1 MKTIKISDKRTLS
14 EKVYDKLKE
23 LIMDGELERGTKI
36 TETSI
41 AKMFDVSP
49 TPVREAFRRLSS
61 DGLIEVTSWKGVIIK
76 GIDERDLLEIYECR
90 EALEGM
96 VGKLAAQNVTN
107 EDIKILEQILNKCE
121 KTEHPQDLIELN
133 TEFHNE
139 LLKIANNKRL
149 KKLLNDL
156 MTVILYDR
164 GISNRYA
171 VRRQEIIEEH
181 IEILKYLRL
190 KDEKKVSELMQLHI
204 RKGYLFIKNY
214 SKVN

>member
-1 MKTIKISDKRTLS
+1 MKFIKITDKRTLS

-49 TPVREAFRRLSS
+49 TPVREAFRRLAS

-76 GIDERDLLEIYECR
+76 GIDQRDLLEIYECR

-96 VGKLAAQNVTN
+96 VGKLAARNITDK
-107 EDIKILEQILNKCE
+107 DIEILEEILEKCDSAE
-121 KTEHPQDLIELN
+121 KPESLIELN

-139 LLKIANNKRL
+139 LLRIADNKRL
-149 KKLLNDL
+149 KKMLEDL

-164 GISNRYA
+164 GISNRYG
-171 VRRQEIIEEH
+171 VRRQEITTEH
-181 IEILKYLRL
+181 IEILKCL
-190 KDEKKVSELMQLHI
+190 KNREEEKVSELMQQHI
-204 RKGYLFIKNY
+204 RNGYEFIKKHSN
-214 SKVN
+214 